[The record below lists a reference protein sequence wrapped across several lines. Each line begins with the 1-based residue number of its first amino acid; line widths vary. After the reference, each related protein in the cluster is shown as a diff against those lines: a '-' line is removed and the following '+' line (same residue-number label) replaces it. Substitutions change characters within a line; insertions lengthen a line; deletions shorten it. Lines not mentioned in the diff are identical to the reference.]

1 MTDQEILA
9 KAESIARRPYTFTLT
24 PNEGGVWTSGV
35 LEIPGVVSEG
45 DDPAE
50 AVAMARDALR
60 ELAIVCLED
69 GLAIPA
75 PFETRDSR
83 VDG

>member
-1 MTDQEILA
+1 MNDQEILA
-9 KAESIARRPYTFTLT
+9 KAQSIARRPYTFTLT
-24 PNEGGVWTSGV
+24 PNEGGVWTSGI

-69 GLAIPA
+69 GIAIPDA
-75 PFETRDSR
+75 PHHDL
-83 VDG
+83 